1 MTSLDSTDLEIVK
14 CLKENGRMLWKDI
27 GERVHL
33 TGQGVA
39 NRVHRLEDLGIIK
52 GYSVILDD
60 NLLGINQISL
70 ITIFLKSGR
79 HEDFQTFIKNKE
91 EICEA
96 HRISGDGCYW
106 LKAKLTSKTQLN
118 KLLNEINEFGGY
130 RLCLSVD
137 YLK

>member
-1 MTSLDSTDLEIVK
+1 MTLPNSTDLEIIK

-27 GERVHL
+27 GNEVHL
-33 TGQGVA
+33 TGQAVA
-39 NRVHRLEDLGIIK
+39 DRVHRMEDLGIIK
-52 GYSVILDD
+52 GYRVVLDD
-60 NLLGINQISL
+60 NLLGFTQISL

-79 HEDFQTFIKNKE
+79 HAEFRTFIKNRD

-106 LKAKLTSKTQLN
+106 LKARLTSQAQLN
-118 KLLNEINEFGGY
+118 KLLDEINEFGGY

-137 YLK
+137 KIK